1 MFKKATFMI
10 KRKFNKAI
18 DKIMTME
25 DRIDYSIYR
34 LDDLIIQF
42 GEARSKLLILQKNEA
57 NQKSLS
63 DIENKIRE
71 IYKKREDLAK
81 KKDEL
86 IAKEHVLK
94 AELEAAKAVSKISG
108 ASSDYNGIITE
119 CDAYLKN
126 LEASIDTQNFINSL
140 WYTKRQ

>member
-25 DRIDYSIYR
+25 DRVDYSISK
-34 LDDLIIQF
+34 LDDLIIKL
-42 GEARSKLLILQKNEA
+42 GDARSKLLILQKNEA
-57 NQKSLS
+57 NQKAIN
-63 DIENKIRE
+63 DIDNKIRE
-71 IYKKREDLAK
+71 VYKKREDLSK

-108 ASSDYNGIITE
+108 VSSNYNGIIIE

-140 WYTKRQ
+140 

>member
-1 MFKKATFMI
+1 MLKKATFMV

-25 DRIDYSIYR
+25 DRIDYSISR

-42 GEARSKLLILQKNEA
+42 GEARSKLLILQRNET
-57 NQKSLS
+57 NQKALK
-63 DIENKIRE
+63 DIEDKIRE
-71 IYKKREDLAK
+71 IYKKREDLSK

-94 AELEAAKAVSKISG
+94 AELEAAKAISKISRAG
-108 ASSDYNGIITE
+108 SDYDGIITE
-119 CDAYLKN
+119 CEAYLKN

-140 WYTKRQ
+140 